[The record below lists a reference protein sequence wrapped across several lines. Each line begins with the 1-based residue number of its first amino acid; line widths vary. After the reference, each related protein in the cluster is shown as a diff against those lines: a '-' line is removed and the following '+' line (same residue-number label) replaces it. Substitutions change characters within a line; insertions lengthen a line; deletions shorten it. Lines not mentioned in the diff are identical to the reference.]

1 MRRVLLLVV
10 ALIAPAWAVSASAA
24 APTWV
29 EGRDYVRIQSPRQM
43 GTRPGKIVVSEV
55 FSYACPACNAFR
67 PVMNR
72 IRAALPPN
80 GEIAYVAAS
89 FRPDEDWPMFQKAFY
104 AAQALG
110 VDKQTHDAMFDAV
123 WKTGELATMQ
133 PDGRALKV
141 PAPSIQD
148 AAKFY
153 ARVAGV
159 KPEAFLAAAQ
169 SFDVDRKCREADD
182 FLKAFQVLSTP
193 TVVVNGKY
201 RVESSVASGPGG
213 YDKLI
218 ELVKWLVAQ
227 EHP

>member
-10 ALIAPAWAVSASAA
+10 ALLAPVWATVASAA
-24 APTWV
+24 APAWV
-29 EGRDYVRIQSPRQM
+29 EGKDYVRIQSPRQL
-43 GTRPGKIVVSEV
+43 GTRPGKIVVTEV

-80 GEIAYVAAS
+80 GEIAYVPAS

-110 VDKQTHDAMFDAV
+110 IDKQTHDAMFDAV

-133 PDGRALKV
+133 QDGRALKV